1 MKAEKT
7 YWFGPKRIG
16 FGFGPRTWQGW
27 AVTGLYALLMILL
40 PQVMGPNVDRAMRMV
55 TMTITTIAFLIVFF
69 WKLDSSK
76 KQG

>member
-1 MKAEKT
+1 MKADKT

-27 AVTGLYALLMILL
+27 ATTGVYAFLMFLLSQAIGRNGGHD
-40 PQVMGPNVDRAMRMV
+40 VRVAG
-55 TMTITTIAFLIVFF
+55 MTVLTIAFLAVFF

-76 KQG
+76 R